1 MSGVPSAQELD
12 RLQYCTQSI
21 CRSSRMGESFDH
33 DGRDE
38 RDALIGAASNAFVV
52 VNFYPGAHMC
62 SCKTFC
68 SARLAVANPCGHIF
82 TKPSRATKERI
93 AARLCFLSDG
103 H

>member
-38 RDALIGAASNAFVV
+38 RDALFGAASNAFVV
-52 VNFYPGAHMC
+52 VNLYPGAHMC
-62 SCKTFC
+62 LNFVVLVK
-68 SARLAVANPCGHIF
+68 
-82 TKPSRATKERI
+82 
-93 AARLCFLSDG
+93 LSILPG
-103 H
+103 LQ